1 MATGNG
7 KSFGKIV
14 LPMIV
19 LILGLV
25 LLVLNIV
32 MEDEPGAVPLAVT
45 LAGATWILIQR
56 LKARKKNLHNQNRH

>member
-1 MATGNG
+1 MATGNR
-7 KSFGKIV
+7 KTFGKIA

-19 LILGLV
+19 VILGLV

-32 MEDEPGAVPLAVT
+32 MEDEPGAVPLAIT

-56 LKARKKNLHNQNRH
+56 LRLRKKNPHN